1 MNELKP
7 LVSVVV
13 ITYNSSD
20 TIVKTLNSVKNQTY
34 QNLEL
39 IVSDDCSTDN
49 TVAIIRDWIVN
60 NGKRFVRT
68 KLIEAPQNTGVAPNC
83 NRGMREVHG
92 EWIKGLS
99 GDDNLLANSI
109 ADYVD
114 FVMANPECSICFG
127 KFHFWGDNAELV
139 KKNKEQYERVYYPYL
154 RADWKTQWKRI
165 QETLFVPGPG
175 LFYKKALYD
184 EVGGLDDRFPFA
196 DEYPFTYNILEKGHR
211 IYFLDKEVYD
221 YQIRENSLCR
231 TELGLHPRVFESQY
245 AYIRSVHVR
254 KLVKHGYSLIAL
266 DVLINYYLRS
276 LKYTHSSSLK
286 QHLAWFVKFLSPYAY
301 KRKIEYWIYGKY
313 GKCIDNLNR

>member
-1 MNELKP
+1 MNELNP

-20 TIVKTLNSVKNQTY
+20 TIVETLNSVKNQTY
-34 QNLEL
+34 PNLEL

-49 TVAIIRDWIVN
+49 TVAIIRGWLDN
-60 NGKRFVRT
+60 NGERFVRT

-99 GDDNLLANSI
+99 GDDHLLSNSI
-109 ADYVD
+109 TDYVD
-114 FVMANPECSICFG
+114 FVLANPECSICFG
-127 KFHFWGDNAELV
+127 KFHFWGDNAEFV
-139 KKNKEQYERVYYPYL
+139 KKSKESYEKVFYPYL
-154 RADWKTQWKRI
+154 RAGWKTQWRRI

-184 EVGGLDDRFPFA
+184 EVGGLDERFPFA
-196 DEYPFTYNILEKGHR
+196 DEYPFTYNILEKGYR

-231 TELGLHPRVFESQY
+231 TDWGLHPRVFESQY
-245 AYIRSVHVR
+245 AYIRSVHAN
-254 KLVKHGYSLIAL
+254 KMIKHGYFLLAFDKI
-266 DVLINYYLRS
+266 INYYVRS
-276 LKYTHSSSLK
+276 MRYKNASNMKYR
-286 QHLAWFVKFLSPYAY
+286 FVWCLKFLSPYSY
-301 KRKIEYWIYGKY
+301 VRKINYWFGNSY
-313 GKCIDNLNR
+313 

>member
-1 MNELKP
+1 MNELNP

-20 TIVKTLNSVKNQTY
+20 TIVGTLNSVKSQTY

-49 TVAIIRDWIVN
+49 TVAIIRDWIEN
-60 NGKRFVRT
+60 NGERFVRT

-83 NRGMREVHG
+83 NRGRREAHG
-92 EWIKGLS
+92 EWIKGLA
-99 GDDNLLANSI
+99 GDDNLLVNSI

-114 FVMANPECSICFG
+114 FVLANPECSICFG

-139 KKNKEQYERVYYPYL
+139 KKNKEHYERVYYPYL

-196 DEYPFTYNILEKGHR
+196 DEYPFVYNILEKGYH

-231 TELGLHPRVFESQY
+231 TELGMHPRVFESQY
-245 AYIRSVHVR
+245 AYIRAVHIQNLL
-254 KLVKHGYSLIAL
+254 KYGYPILAL
-266 DVLINYYLRS
+266 DKIINYYILS
-276 LKYTHSSSLK
+276 MKYKNVSPFVYHLTCCLK
-286 QHLAWFVKFLSPYAY
+286 FFSPYRY
-301 KRKIEYWIYGKY
+301 VQKISHCRRVLFTRLGKSE
-313 GKCIDNLNR
+313 